1 MQCFAFF
8 SLLQWKLH
16 WTPWNFLSLYVGAS
30 KTPHLIGDTHD
41 PCTQTFEHHV
51 PCHNP
56 ALSETAPCRYTVIP
70 AFSVGRWLLTEQ
82 PVTLVQWLL
91 LSAFFSGTG
100 ETSFGLLYMLEQ
112 AKQHTSLGDTH
123 DPCTQTLEHHV
134 PRHNPALRETGP
146 CPGQRRPDSMGV
158 KTYLQISDFGY
169 GQVAKP

>member
-1 MQCFAFF
+1 MY
-8 SLLQWKLH
+8 
-16 WTPWNFLSLYVGAS
+16 TD
-30 KTPHLIGDTHD
+30 I
-41 PCTQTFEHHV
+41 FEHHV

-134 PRHNPALRETGP
+134 PRHNPALKETGP